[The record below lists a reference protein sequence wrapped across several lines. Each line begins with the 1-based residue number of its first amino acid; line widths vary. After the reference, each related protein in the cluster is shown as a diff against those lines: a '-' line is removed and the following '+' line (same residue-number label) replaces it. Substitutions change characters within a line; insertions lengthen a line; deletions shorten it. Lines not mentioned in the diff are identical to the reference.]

1 MSSCILPERDR
12 SQLYQVKN
20 RKQSKVVRGTGRR
33 REHDKGVL
41 QSL

>member
-1 MSSCILPERDR
+1 LPARDR

-20 RKQSKVVRGTGRR
+20 RKQSKLVKGRGRR
-33 REHDKGVL
+33 REHDKGIL